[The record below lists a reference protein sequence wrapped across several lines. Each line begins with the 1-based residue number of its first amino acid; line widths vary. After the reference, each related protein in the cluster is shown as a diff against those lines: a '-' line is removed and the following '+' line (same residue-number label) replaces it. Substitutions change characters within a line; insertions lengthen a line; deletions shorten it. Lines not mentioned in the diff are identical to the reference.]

1 MPGSIMIMTEGICG
15 IEQGLNKNVPGM
27 YYFDKLPARIK
38 IKNGKEY
45 TLQYG
50 PGQGSLYIEIKEDYD
65 NKMLKRHKITIN
77 W

>member
-1 MPGSIMIMTEGICG
+1 
-15 IEQGLNKNVPGM
+15 M

-45 TLQYG
+45 ILQYG